1 MLLIINKPKHM
12 KYLRYFVYCTII
24 ACLVTVKLAAQQP
37 AVIKIDLDRQIDTI
51 DPNIYSAFVEP
62 IRTTV
67 YGSIYDPKS
76 PFADENGF
84 RKDFIDLIK
93 ELDIRS
99 VRWPGGNFVSGYNWD
114 DGIGPKDQRPAKMDL
129 AWNQIETNQMGTD
142 EYVKFCSLIGADN
155 FLCVNG
161 GTGTLDD
168 ARNWVEY
175 CNGEK
180 GTYYADLRIKY
191 GNEKP
196 FNVKYVAL
204 GNELDGPWQ
213 MGQKSAE
220 DYCKFALEAG
230 KLISLLDKNIK
241 LVASGASLY
250 RPGNEWVEW
259 NDYVLDKMVGKID
272 FLSVH
277 RYATEALPGGRSN
290 NVFSD
295 HMSLGLDIDEKI
307 ETTKAL
313 IQKAMVKS
321 GSKRPVYISFDE
333 YSPGFGGL
341 LSSLMLGQH
350 LNSFIRHADVVKIA
364 NITMITNLVGNS
376 PEGDF
381 KNSLYYT
388 FLLYSKNALGI
399 ALDVKTICET
409 YTNSIFSNIPY
420 LDVTAVLNTEAK
432 KVVLNVVNRHETK
445 DIETNIDLQTGT
457 YSGKATIN
465 LINAENM
472 DARNTRTEQ
481 IIKIDTEQV
490 SFKGNSIKHAF
501 PAHSFTQ
508 IEITYN

>member
-1 MLLIINKPKHM
+1 MKSHTKFICCII
-12 KYLRYFVYCTII
+12 
-24 ACLVTVKLAAQQP
+24 VTFLFAGSLYAQTS
-37 AVIKIDLDRQIDTI
+37 AIIKIDFDRQIDTI
-51 DPNIYSAFVEP
+51 DENIYSAFVEP
-62 IRTTV
+62 IRTTI

-84 RKDFIDLIK
+84 RKDLIDLLK
-93 ELDIRS
+93 ELNVRS
-99 VRWPGGNFVSGYNWD
+99 VRWPGGNFVSGYNWM
-114 DGIGPKDQRPAKMDL
+114 DGIGPKELRPAKKDL
-129 AWNQIETNQMGTD
+129 AWNQVETNRMGTD
-142 EYVKFCSLIGADN
+142 EYAKFCSLIGADN

-180 GTYYADLRIKY
+180 GTYYADLRVKY

-196 FNVKYVAL
+196 FNVKYVGL
-204 GNELDGPWQ
+204 GNEVDGPWQ

-230 KLISLLDKNIK
+230 KLIGLLDKNIK
-241 LVASGASLY
+241 LVACGASLY

-259 NDYVLDKMVGKID
+259 NNYVLDKMVGKID
-272 FLSVH
+272 YLSVH

-290 NVFSD
+290 KVFSD

-321 GSKRPVYISFDE
+321 GSKRSVYISFDE

-350 LNSFIRHADVVKIA
+350 LNSFIRHADVVKMA

-376 PEGDF
+376 SEGDF
-381 KNSLYYT
+381 KNSIFHT
-388 FLLYSKNALGI
+388 FSLYSKNAVGT

-409 YTNSIFSNIPY
+409 YNNTIFSNIPY

-432 KVVLNVVNRHETK
+432 KVVINVVNRNETK
-445 DIETNIDLQTGT
+445 AIETNIDLQTGT
-457 YSGKATIN
+457 YPGKATIN
-465 LINAENM
+465 LINAESI
-472 DARNTRTEQ
+472 DARDTKTEQSINIKTEQ
-481 IIKIDTEQV
+481 I
-490 SFKGNSIKHAF
+490 SFKGSSITHAF

-508 IEITYN
+508 IEIPYN